1 MGSLG
6 KHWEN
11 RKHCPLGSGT
21 KEVLRVLLLRGGTGS
36 LWGGEL
42 PSCLEDVRGQRE
54 AGGAV

>member
-6 KHWEN
+6 
-11 RKHCPLGSGT
+11 KHCPLGSGT